1 MKLFKQENEGRKK
14 FPINAILTYVL
25 IATIAFSAISF
36 ASYASQASGSDSAR
50 VAKVNVVTAP
60 TFEDGAAVTPI
71 ECKVT
76 EGEENNAKVDFTI
89 SNNDSEVSLKYSVI
103 VESSVAIPE
112 CVSVILQKD
121 SVPFVPTIS
130 GDRKTFTFSCDNNTG
145 MPTFEAGTTETY
157 IYTLVFDDVDGASF
171 EDGEIKGITL
181 KVITEQID

>member
-112 CVSVILQKD
+112 CVSVKLKYD
-121 SVPFVPTIS
+121 SATFEPTS
-130 GDRKTFTFSCDNNTG
+130 TDRKTFTFSCDNNTG